1 MTGRMRVHAFEFNER
16 PEVPRF
22 VRDAIV
28 EALGTGLRWGRIYD
42 GVGPVFAEFC
52 ARAGCDEVLDLC
64 SGSGEPV
71 SILLEALDRT
81 GAPAP
86 RFVVSDLFPNVP
98 ALEQVAAR
106 HPGRVRVVAR
116 PVDATDVPTD
126 VDRRARTVIS
136 AFHHFPPDLARRI
149 LADCVA
155 KRRAVFLLEALAGDL
170 RGLLAILPAMT
181 AGMLA
186 TPLLTRRD
194 RLKKALAIYASPVVA
209 LTGLWDAVV
218 SDLRTYRADELRAMV
233 APLGGGYAWEHREV
247 PFFPGGRASCFFGVP
262 G

>member
-1 MTGRMRVHAFEFNER
+1 MRVHAFEFNER
-16 PEVPRF
+16 PECPRF
-22 VRDAIV
+22 LRDAIV

-52 ARAGCDEVLDLC
+52 ARAGADEVLDLC

-71 SILLEALDRT
+71 SILLEALSRSRV
-81 GAPAP
+81 APP
-86 RFVVSDLFPNVP
+86 RFLVSDLFPNVP
-98 ALEQVAAR
+98 SLRQVAAR
-106 HPGRVRVVAR
+106 HPGLIEVVER
-116 PVDATDVPTD
+116 PVDATDVPAD

-136 AFHHFPPDLARRI
+136 AFHHFPPALARRI

-155 KRRAVFLLEALAGDL
+155 KRRAVFLLEALTGDL

-194 RLKKALAIYASPVVA
+194 RLKKALATYVVPVVP

-233 APLGGGYAWEHREV
+233 EPLGGGYTWERREV
-247 PFFPGGRASCFFGVP
+247 PFAPFGRASCFFGVP
-262 G
+262 SGT

>member
-1 MTGRMRVHAFEFNER
+1 MRVHAFEFNER
-16 PEVPRF
+16 PECPRF
-22 VRDAIV
+22 LREAIV

-71 SILLEALDRT
+71 SILLGALARA
-81 GAPAP
+81 GVAAP
-86 RFVVSDLFPNVP
+86 RFVLSDLLPNVP
-98 ALEQVAAR
+98 AMEQVAAR
-106 HPGRVRVVAR
+106 HPGRIEVVAR
-116 PVDATDVPTD
+116 PVDATAVPAE
-126 VDRRARTVIS
+126 VDRPARTVIS
-136 AFHHFPPDLARRI
+136 AFHHLPPDLARGL

-155 KRRAVFLLEALAGDL
+155 RRRAVFLLEALSGDL

-181 AGMLA
+181 AAALA

-194 RLKKALAIYASPVVA
+194 RLKKALATWAVPVVPA
-209 LTGLWDAVV
+209 LGLWDAVV

-247 PFFPGGRASCFFGVP
+247 PFFPGGRATCFFGVP
-262 G
+262 PR